1 MTKQKITIQNNI
13 YKLLID
19 AEMNEIS
26 ARFVAFKLVEKNI
39 TSLSKIKQIKNKE
52 FLIYTSIG
60 KYLVVLPKIPI
71 PDAKISLV

>member
-1 MTKQKITIQNNI
+1 MTKRKITIQNHI

-19 AEMNEIS
+19 AKMNEIS

-39 TSLSKIKQIKNKE
+39 ISLSKIKMLHDKE
-52 FLIYTSIG
+52 FIIYTSIG